1 MTHTAALEIVWRN
14 PKPRVHEQR
23 WEQVKEDSGTTH
35 YWVRELVFTFS
46 GPLWMITSS
55 LEFVSGGRAA

>member
-14 PKPRVHEQR
+14 PKPQVHEQR
-23 WEQVKEDSGTTH
+23 WEQVKQDSGTTH